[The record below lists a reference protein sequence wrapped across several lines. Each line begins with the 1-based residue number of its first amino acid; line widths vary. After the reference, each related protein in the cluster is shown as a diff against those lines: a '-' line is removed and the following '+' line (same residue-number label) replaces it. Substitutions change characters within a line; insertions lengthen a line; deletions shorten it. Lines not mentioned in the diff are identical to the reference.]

1 MSLNDSSSVN
11 ANKTPRRRR
20 SWTRSF
26 IRRVVIPALAI
37 MAIAGIIWW
46 LDASGSAGVS
56 PQSGVGY
63 GPVDLPA
70 ALSAPQLSVGTDAGN
85 LAPDFLLEGL
95 DGGDVQLSK
104 FRGQPVV
111 INFWATWCYP
121 CRQEMPNLVK
131 AYNQYRGQGLV
142 IIGVNLQEGKSIIEP
157 FARDFGIAYPIAIDR
172 TGSVG
177 DEYRVLGLPTTY
189 FLDRE
194 GVVKSVFTGPF
205 LETSNGT
212 NVQGAIDVTELTKRI
227 QEILAQP

>member
-1 MSLNDSSSVN
+1 MRQVLV
-11 ANKTPRRRR
+11 P
-20 SWTRSF
+20 
-26 IRRVVIPALAI
+26 VLAVA
-37 MAIAGIIWW
+37 AIVAIILW
-46 LDASGSAGVS
+46 LEARGSAGVS

-104 FRGQPVV
+104 LRGQAVV

-131 AYNQYRGQGLV
+131 AYGQYRGQGLV

-157 FARDFGIAYPIAIDR
+157 FARDFGINYPVAIDR

-177 DEYRVLGLPTTY
+177 NEYRVLGLPTTY
-189 FLDRE
+189 FVDRN

-227 QEILAQP
+227 QEVLAQP

>member
-1 MSLNDSSSVN
+1 MRQVLV
-11 ANKTPRRRR
+11 P
-20 SWTRSF
+20 
-26 IRRVVIPALAI
+26 VLAVA
-37 MAIAGIIWW
+37 AIVGIILW
-46 LDASGSAGVS
+46 LEARGSAGVS

-104 FRGQPVV
+104 LRGQPVV
-111 INFWATWCYP
+111 INFWATWCQP

-131 AYNQYRGQGLV
+131 AYNQYQGQGLV
-142 IIGVNLQEGKSIIEP
+142 ILGVNLQEGKGIIEP
-157 FARDFGIAYPIAIDR
+157 FAQDFGITYPIAIDR

-177 DEYRVLGLPTTY
+177 DKYHLLGLPTTY
-189 FLDRE
+189 FVDRN
-194 GVVKSVFTGPF
+194 GVIKSEYSGPF
-205 LETSNGT
+205 LENSNGT
-212 NVQGAIDVTELTKRI
+212 NVQGAIDVSELTKRI